1 MKEVIMTGQRNSYP
15 VYDVVVRDIP
25 ET

>member
-1 MKEVIMTGQRNSYP
+1 MKEVIMTGQRRP
-15 VYDVVVRDIP
+15 QPLFDVVERDIP

>member
-1 MKEVIMTGQRNSYP
+1 MKEVIMTGQKNPSP

>member
-1 MKEVIMTGQRNSYP
+1 MKEVIMTGQRNLQP
-15 VYDVVVRDIP
+15 RLDMLERDIP